1 MAEFLIKAQGN
12 LWMEN
17 LAKEDWAT
25 KKLTQEQF
33 DARSEIGDIVVVKP
47 DGHPWGRCECPPQY
61 VVIKVPKMDWEKAK
75 ILEKGLYE
83 TRLVTVGDREEEQQI
98 MRKKHLYQVPSTLVD
113 LAVKEKGVLEIKE
126 EEMIA
131 YISKRSLDA
140 NKVIV
145 KSAITAMEING

>member
-1 MAEFLIKAQGN
+1 MAEFLIKAEGN
-12 LWMEN
+12 KWMEA
-17 LAKEDWAT
+17 LAKESWTT

-33 DARSEIGDIVVVKP
+33 DARSEIGDIVVVRS
-47 DGHPWGRCECPPQY
+47 DGYPWGKCECPPQY

-75 ILEKGLYE
+75 AVLEKGLYE
-83 TRLVTVGDREEEQQI
+83 TRIIDSREVEQQVL
-98 MRKKHLYQVPSTLVD
+98 RKKHLYQVPSTLVD

-140 NKVIV
+140 DKEII
-145 KSAITAMEING
+145 KSAITSTEING